1 MPEAHDA
8 PKENP
13 VRASGIRGIFRP
25 PSRSGGMEAGDE
37 AMKRKV
43 LVVDDNIDS
52 ITILRSILE
61 TNGFAVRTAQSGLQ
75 ALDLLSEEVPD
86 VILLDVMMPE
96 MSGLEV
102 LERIKANH
110 ATSRLPVILVTA
122 KMQDEDVLTGYQFG
136 ADYYITKPCTAKQ
149 LLYGIGLVLG
159 KAEASAGIPP
169 QEKDEL
175 A

>member
-1 MPEAHDA
+1 M
-8 PKENP
+8 
-13 VRASGIRGIFRP
+13 VRAVRTQ
-25 PSRSGGMEAGDE
+25 RSARHAEE
-37 AMKRKV
+37 ERMKRKV

-61 TNGFAVRTAQSGLQ
+61 SNGFAVRTAQSGRE
-75 ALDLLSEEVPD
+75 ALVCLAEEVPD

-102 LERIKANH
+102 LERIKASH

-122 KMQDEDVLTGYQFG
+122 KMQDEDVLTGYQYG

-159 KAEASAGIPP
+159 KVEASAN
-169 QEKDEL
+169 QERREKDEL